1 MNHYQVEIKFK
12 KPEHNGAQWV
22 SALYKDFYNYDQA
35 IEFYH
40 KYDNKEFVE
49 KRYLR
54 AKKDN

>member
-1 MNHYQVEIKFK
+1 MNHYQVEIKIK
-12 KPEHNGAQWV
+12 RPNDGYTQWI
-22 SALYKDFYNYDQA
+22 SAICKDFYNYKQA
-35 IEFYH
+35 VEFYH